1 MLICQHRKLFSGVK
15 ANEKHWI
22 FSTRYFY
29 LTQTILQ
36 GYEGKIPPAACI
48 LLAVSDYENI
58 SQNQVARSLVIDKG
72 LATREINKMEK
83 LNYLTKS
90 NGAGKTKI
98 LNLTETGNKV
108 VDTVQHIRSQ
118 WWEDRF
124 AKSGITPD
132 SPLVSSIEA
141 VVSTIIDPIE

>member
-1 MLICQHRKLFSGVK
+1 MKNIGYLAQDISILHRQYYKD
-15 ANEKHWI
+15 
-22 FSTRYFY
+22 TRDEFKDIN
-29 LTQTILQ
+29 LNPT
-36 GYEGKIPPAACI
+36 AACI

-83 LNYLTKS
+83 LNYLTKAD
-90 NGAGKTKI
+90 GAGKTKI
-98 LNLTETGNKV
+98 LNLTEEGKTV
-108 VDTVQHIRSQ
+108 VDTVQKIRSK

-124 AKSGITPD
+124 VKAGIEKN

-141 VVSTIIDPIE
+141 VVSTIVGPIQD

>member
-1 MLICQHRKLFSGVK
+1 MKNIGYLAQDISILHRQYYKD
-15 ANEKHWI
+15 
-22 FSTRYFY
+22 TREEFNQIS
-29 LTQTILQ
+29 LNPT
-36 GYEGKIPPAACI
+36 AACI

-72 LATREINKMEK
+72 LATREINKMNQ

-90 NGAGKTKI
+90 DGAGKTKV
-98 LNLTETGNKV
+98 LNLTEEGKKV
-108 VDTVQHIRSQ
+108 VTKVQKIRSQ

-124 AKSGITPD
+124 VKAGIQKD

-141 VVSTIIDPIE
+141 VVSTIVDPIEK

>member
-1 MLICQHRKLFSGVK
+1 MKNIGYLAQDISILHRQYYKDTR
-15 ANEKHWI
+15 EKFNQI
-22 FSTRYFY
+22 NLNPT
-29 LTQTILQ
+29 
-36 GYEGKIPPAACI
+36 AACI

-58 SQNQVARSLVIDKG
+58 SQNQVARALVIDKG
-72 LATREINKMEK
+72 LAAREINKMEK

>member
-1 MLICQHRKLFSGVK
+1 MKNIGYLAQDISILHRQYYKD
-15 ANEKHWI
+15 
-22 FSTRYFY
+22 TREEFN
-29 LTQTILQ
+29 
-36 GYEGKIPPAACI
+36 KINLNPTAACI

-83 LNYLTKS
+83 LNYLTKTA
-90 NGAGKTKI
+90 GAGKTKV
-98 LNLTETGNKV
+98 LGLTTEGKKV
-108 VDTVQHIRSQ
+108 VETVQSIRSQ

-124 AKSGITPD
+124 AASGITPD

-141 VVSTIIDPIE
+141 VVSTVVGPIQ

>member
-1 MLICQHRKLFSGVK
+1 M
-15 ANEKHWI
+15 
-22 FSTRYFY
+22 
-29 LTQTILQ
+29 
-36 GYEGKIPPAACI
+36 
-48 LLAVSDYENI
+48 LAVSDYENI

>member
-1 MLICQHRKLFSGVK
+1 MKNIGYLAQDISILHRQYYKDTR
-15 ANEKHWI
+15 EKFNQI
-22 FSTRYFY
+22 NLNPT
-29 LTQTILQ
+29 
-36 GYEGKIPPAACI
+36 AACI

-90 NGAGKTKI
+90 DGAGKTKI

-118 WWEDRF
+118 
-124 AKSGITPD
+124 
-132 SPLVSSIEA
+132 
-141 VVSTIIDPIE
+141 

>member
-1 MLICQHRKLFSGVK
+1 MKNIGYLAQDISILHRQYYKDTREKF
-15 ANEKHWI
+15 NEI
-22 FSTRYFY
+22 NLNPT
-29 LTQTILQ
+29 
-36 GYEGKIPPAACI
+36 AACI

-83 LNYLTKS
+83 LSYLTKAD
-90 NGAGKTKI
+90 GAGKTKI
-98 LNLTETGNKV
+98 LNLTPTGKKV
-108 VDTVQHIRSQ
+108 VATVQTIRSQ

-124 AKSGITPD
+124 VKAGIEKD

-141 VVSTIIDPIE
+141 VVSTIVGPVQD

>member
-1 MLICQHRKLFSGVK
+1 MLSVGDYP
-15 ANEKHWI
+15 E
-22 FSTRYFY
+22 T
-29 LTQTILQ
+29 TQ
-36 GYEGKIPPAACI
+36 
-48 LLAVSDYENI
+48 NH
-58 SQNQVARSLVIDKG
+58 VARLLVVDKG

-90 NGAGKTKI
+90 DGAGKTKI
-98 LNLTETGNKV
+98 LNLTPTGQKV
-108 VDTVQHIRSQ
+108 IDTVQKIRSQ

-141 VVSTIIDPIE
+141 VVSTIVGPVQD